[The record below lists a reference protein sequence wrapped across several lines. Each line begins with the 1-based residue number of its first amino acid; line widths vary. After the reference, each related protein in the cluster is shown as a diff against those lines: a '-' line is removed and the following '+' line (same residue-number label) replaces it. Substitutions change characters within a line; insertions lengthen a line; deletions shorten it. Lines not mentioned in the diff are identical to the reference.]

1 MKTDILEKIR
11 QLHKIQEEIY
21 DCAKVEVDAV
31 FDYKNPARE
40 LFLVPFI
47 PFHVGNMVEMLSRL
61 RNIRTEM
68 LKNNQQ

>member
-21 DCAKVEVDAV
+21 DFAKIEVDAV
-31 FDYKNPARE
+31 FDYENPARD

-47 PFHVGNMVEMLSRL
+47 PFHVGKMVEMLSQL
-61 RNIRTEM
+61 RKISKEIE
-68 LKNNQQ
+68 KNNER